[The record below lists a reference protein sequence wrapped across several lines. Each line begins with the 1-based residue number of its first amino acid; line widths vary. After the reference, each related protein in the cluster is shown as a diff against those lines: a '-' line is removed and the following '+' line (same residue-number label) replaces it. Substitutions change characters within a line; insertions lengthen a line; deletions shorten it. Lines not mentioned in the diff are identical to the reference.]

1 MQKALTRRR
10 LLVLFTALPASLLAQ
25 AGSRGPIVL
34 LVIGPP
40 GSGKTTQASKLSRK
54 YQIPSITMADILKKE
69 GGSRHA
75 GGGDNKMRVNVAADV
90 IDDETANSLIDK
102 RLARKDAARG
112 FILDGFPVTAGQ
124 ADFLEK
130 LLKDRGLPMPIVLHL
145 EVSDALAAERMKAR
159 GRSDDKPELMQL
171 RLDEYHKQ
179 SNALLAR
186 YGGGQV
192 KTVDATKSID
202 DVWKE
207 IERALGEAKQ

>member
-1 MQKALTRRR
+1 MPKALTRRR
-10 LLVLFTALPASLLAQ
+10 LLVLFTALPVSLLAQ
-25 AGSRGPIVL
+25 AGSRSPIVL

-54 YQIPSITMADILKKE
+54 YQIPSITMADILKKG

-75 GGGDNKMRVNVAADV
+75 GGGDRKMRVNVAADV
-90 IDDETANSLIDK
+90 IDDQTANSLIDE

-112 FILDGFPVTAGQ
+112 FILDGYPVTAGQ

-130 LLKDRGLPMPIVLHL
+130 LVKDRGLPMPIVLHL
-145 EVSDALAAERMKAR
+145 EVSDAVAAERMKVR

-171 RLDEYHKQ
+171 RLNEYHKQ
-179 SNALLAR
+179 SQALLAR

-202 DVWKE
+202 EVWKE
-207 IERALGEAKQ
+207 IERALAAAKE